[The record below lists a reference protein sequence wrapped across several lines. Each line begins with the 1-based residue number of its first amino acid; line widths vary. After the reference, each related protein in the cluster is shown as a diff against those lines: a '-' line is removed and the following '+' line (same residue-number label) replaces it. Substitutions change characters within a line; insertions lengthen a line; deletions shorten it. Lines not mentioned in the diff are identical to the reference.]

1 MSEDQQKQ
9 PESVDDQTQTP
20 LTPDEAGQSGTE
32 VEKISKTAEPP
43 DDRDQPFLKAQSIKV
58 LRGTIDLLEGIVERL
73 ETEPVRELTP
83 PSMAPSTTS
92 QLASISDTTT
102 AVLEPEPVSSVE
114 EAMFADAATVAPE
127 SVTDKPIEELVSKPT
142 KANLLDRLLPSFRS
156 LQGFWDTVL
165 AKVRSLLPGAW
176 NQKWSDWGLT
186 SAIAGIVVLILL
198 TTVVLLPKTP
208 AQVAKAPPNTIDAP
222 PELKAPEPPQ
232 PVEVAPPPMPE
243 LPELTPEQGLIAAIQ
258 NQVAEVTERYGNG
271 LIQSIEANFPGSRLV
286 VKVSDGWYNL
296 KPAQQDKLADEV
308 LRRSNELD
316 FSKLEITDPEGT
328 LLARSP
334 VVGSNMVIL
343 KRQELAALSK

>member
-1 MSEDQQKQ
+1 MSEDQQKP

-32 VEKISKTAEPP
+32 VKKISKTDEPAEEPE
-43 DDRDQPFLKAQSIKV
+43 QPFLKAQSIKV

-83 PSMAPSTTS
+83 RSMPPSRPSELAP
-92 QLASISDTTT
+92 ISDTTT
-102 AVLEPEPVSSVE
+102 AILEAESVSRTEQPVVAQS
-114 EAMFADAATVAPE
+114 ATVAPE
-127 SVTDKPIEELVSKPT
+127 LVIDKPIKELVSQPT
-142 KANLLDRLLPSFRS
+142 KPNLLDRLLPSFRS
-156 LQGFWDTVL
+156 LEAFWDTVL
-165 AKVRSLLPGAW
+165 AKVRALLPQAW
-176 NQKWSDWGLT
+176 NQKLSDWGLT
-186 SAIAGIVVLILL
+186 SAIATIVVVILL

-208 AQVAKAPPNTIDAP
+208 AQVAKAPPNTIEAP

-232 PVEVAPPPMPE
+232 PIEVTPPPIPE
-243 LPELTPEQGLIAAIQ
+243 LPELTPEQNLIAAIQ
-258 NQVAEVTERYGNG
+258 NQVTKVTERYGNG

-286 VKVSDGWYNL
+286 VKVGDDWYSL
-296 KPAQQDKLADEV
+296 KPAQQDKLADEI

-343 KRQELAALSK
+343 KRQDLAANL